1 MTRMTPGRLRLMI
14 ALPMLLMLGGT
25 SSWASSMEIQPSS
38 SPSSQ
43 PKPLLELE
51 TQDSTLILP
60 RKPFS
65 PEVFYDRTPC
75 KLYGKC

>member
-1 MTRMTPGRLRLMI
+1 MKMTPGQLRLMI

-25 SSWASSMEIQPSS
+25 SSLASSLEVQPST
-38 SPSSQ
+38 PQ
-43 PKPLLELE
+43 FKPFSDLE

-60 RKPFS
+60 EKPFS